1 MTFEWTSR
9 NVYVAGHQG
18 LVGSAL
24 VRKLTSMGIE
34 PTVRSRSELDLTAA
48 SEVSSFFESERPDIV
63 FMAAARVGGIFA
75 NDTYPG
81 EFLRDN
87 LAIQLSVLE
96 AARAHG
102 VEKLLFLGSACVYPK
117 HAPQPMKEEHLLTGP
132 LEPTNRAYAVAK
144 IAGLEMCQAYWR
156 QYGCRFISAMPTNTY
171 GPHDNFDLPMSHV
184 LPALLRKFHEARRD
198 STESVAVWGSGSPR
212 REFIHVDDLADA
224 CVFLMER
231 WERPDPVNVGV
242 GEDVSIAE
250 LATLIQRVVGFRGK
264 VVYDASKPDGAARRL
279 MDVSRLNALGWKARI
294 GLEEGVRKTY
304 EWFLRQGPA

>member
-48 SEVSSFFESERPDIV
+48 SEVSSFFEPERPDIV

-171 GPHDNFDLPMSHV
+171 GPHDNFDLQMSHV